1 MFSLRMMNGIFTSL
15 WLYTQQSHGFIH
27 DFGAVGL
34 GEISSFGG
42 AELDAYLVPIGSI
55 YGILMLT

>member
-15 WLYTQQSHGFIH
+15 WLYTQESHGFIH

-34 GEISSFGG
+34 GEISSFGYVEIV
-42 AELDAYLVPIGSI
+42 AEPN
-55 YGILMLT
+55 LMLTWYP